1 MSQPAETIF
10 ALASGGGPSGVAV
23 LRLSGPKAGEMLTAL
38 TGRALPEPR
47 KAVFAKLKHPKS
59 GEVLDDGLVLWF
71 PGPAS
76 FTGEDVAEFQ
86 IHGGKAVVAAFL
98 ETLAG
103 FEGARLAEPGEFTRR
118 AFDNGKMDLTEAEG
132 LADLIH
138 AETEAQRK
146 QALRQMEG
154 ALGALYEGWRERL
167 VHALAH
173 QEAGIDF
180 IEEEDIPEEITR
192 AVGAAVESLKNDI
205 ANHLADGH
213 RGERLRDGIRIA
225 IIGPPNAGK
234 SSLLNRLARREAAI
248 VSNIAGTTRDVI
260 EVHLDL
266 GGFPVV
272 VSDTAGLR
280 ESGDVIEEEG
290 VRRAHR
296 VAEEADIRVIVL
308 DGAFWPRIDSATQQ
322 AMEKNDDSLI
332 VINKWDIAEDKTT
345 ISSGFKASGTISAKT
360 GEGLEAFLAHLTKLI
375 GERWEQGATPWLTRE
390 RHREALEDSLA
401 ALNRYQ
407 NDGDEELAAE
417 DLRLAARALG
427 RITGRV
433 DVEDL
438 LDVIFSE
445 FCIGK

>member
-1 MSQPAETIF
+1 VSDFEETIF

-23 LRLSGPKAGEMLTAL
+23 LRLSGPGAGGAIKAF
-38 TGRALPEPR
+38 TGKALPEPR
-47 KAVFAKLKHPKS
+47 RAVFTRLRHPNTQDI
-59 GEVLDDGLVLWF
+59 LDDGLVLWF

-98 ETLAG
+98 EALSSLKG
-103 FEGARLAEPGEFTRR
+103 LRLAEPGEFTRR

-154 ALGALYEGWRERL
+154 ALGDLYEGWRERL
-167 VHALAH
+167 VRALAH

-180 IEEEDIPEEITR
+180 IEEEDIPEEII
-192 AVGAAVESLKNDI
+192 AAVSKAVEALKADI
-205 ANHLADGH
+205 ENHLRDGH
-213 RGERLRDGIRIA
+213 KGERLRDGIRIA

-280 ESGDVIEEEG
+280 ESGDQIEEEG
-290 VRRAHR
+290 VRRARR
-296 VAEEADIRVIVL
+296 VAEEADIRVVVL

-322 AMEKNDDSLI
+322 ALAENDDSLI
-332 VINKWDIAEDKTT
+332 VINKWDIAKNENTT
-345 ISSGFKASGTISAKT
+345 CSSLSVSGTLSAKT
-360 GEGLEAFLAHLTKLI
+360 GEGLEAFLGYLTKLI
-375 GERWEQGATPWLTRE
+375 AVRWEQGSTPWLTRE
-390 RHREALEDSLA
+390 RHRAALEDSLD

-407 NDGDEELAAE
+407 AEGDEELAAE

>member
-1 MSQPAETIF
+1 MSFHGDTIF

-23 LRLSGPKAGEMLTAL
+23 LRLSGPAAGEVITTL
-38 TGRALPEPR
+38 TGRDLPEPR
-47 KAVFAKLKHPKS
+47 RAVFVQMKKPGS
-59 GEVLDDGLVLWF
+59 DDVLDDGLVLWF

-76 FTGEDVAEFQ
+76 FTGEDIAEFQ

-98 ETLAG
+98 KTLSEIDG
-103 FEGARLAEPGEFTRR
+103 LRMAEPGEFTRR

-154 ALGALYEGWRERL
+154 ALGELYEGWRDRL
-167 VHALAH
+167 VRALAH

-180 IEEEDIPEEITR
+180 IEEEDIPEEITS
-192 AVGAAVESLKNDI
+192 AVTEAVESLKQDI
-205 ANHLADGH
+205 DAHLHDGH

-266 GGFPVV
+266 GGYPVV
-272 VSDTAGLR
+272 ISDTAGLR

-290 VRRAHR
+290 VRRAK
-296 VAEEADIRVIVL
+296 AAAAQADIRVVVL

-322 AMEKNDDSLI
+322 AMAENDDSLI
-332 VINKWDIAEDKTT
+332 VINKWDIAERKNTT
-345 ISSGFKASGTISAKT
+345 SSGFVVSGTLSAKT
-360 GEGLEAFLAHLTKLI
+360 GEGLEAFLSKVTAI
-375 GERWEQGATPWLTRE
+375 IERQWEQGATPWLTRE
-390 RHREALEDSLA
+390 RHRVSLEEALS
-401 ALNRYQ
+401 ALNRYH
-407 NDGDEELAAE
+407 NEGDEELAAE

>member
-1 MSQPAETIF
+1 VSFHGDTIF

-23 LRLSGPKAGEMLTAL
+23 LRLSGPAAGEVITTL
-38 TGRALPEPR
+38 TGRDLPEPR
-47 KAVFAKLKHPKS
+47 RAVFVQMKKPGS
-59 GEVLDDGLVLWF
+59 DDVLDDGLVLWF

-76 FTGEDVAEFQ
+76 FTGEDIAEFQ

-98 ETLAG
+98 KTLSEIDG
-103 FEGARLAEPGEFTRR
+103 LRMAEPGEFTRR

-154 ALGALYEGWRERL
+154 ALGELYEGWRDRL
-167 VHALAH
+167 VRALAH

-180 IEEEDIPEEITR
+180 IEEEDIPEEITS
-192 AVGAAVESLKNDI
+192 AVTEAVESLKQDI
-205 ANHLADGH
+205 DAHLHDGH

-266 GGFPVV
+266 GGYPVV
-272 VSDTAGLR
+272 ISDTAGLR

-290 VRRAHR
+290 VRRAK
-296 VAEEADIRVIVL
+296 AAAAQADIRVVVL

-322 AMEKNDDSLI
+322 AMAENDDSLI
-332 VINKWDIAEDKTT
+332 VINKWDIAERKNTT
-345 ISSGFKASGTISAKT
+345 SSGFVVSGTLSAKT
-360 GEGLEAFLAHLTKLI
+360 GEGLEAFLSKVTAI
-375 GERWEQGATPWLTRE
+375 IERQWEQGATPWLTRE
-390 RHREALEDSLA
+390 RHRVSLEEALS
-401 ALNRYQ
+401 ALNRYH
-407 NDGDEELAAE
+407 NEGDEELAAE